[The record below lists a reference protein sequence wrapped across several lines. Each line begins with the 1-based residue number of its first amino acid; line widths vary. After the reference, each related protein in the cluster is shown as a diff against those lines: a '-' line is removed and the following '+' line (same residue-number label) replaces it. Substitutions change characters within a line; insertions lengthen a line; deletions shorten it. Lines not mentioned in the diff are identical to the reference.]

1 MTTSKTLRLKKPLS
15 SGQQARLSQI
25 FNPPT
30 VQTQSKDGANQE
42 KQVEKKQLTPAERA
56 AIKISE
62 ASARKYLMKKR
73 LLEAVNWL
81 ITTYPNC
88 FNRAAPKPLK
98 IGILNDIISEGY
110 WQYSKGFLRKT
121 LGFYTGSALYQNS
134 ILENNNR
141 YSLSGEEVGEI
152 TDEDRE
158 AVVTRIKLLNERKK
172 DKSNTTFS

>member
-1 MTTSKTLRLKKPLS
+1 
-15 SGQQARLSQI
+15 
-25 FNPPT
+25 
-30 VQTQSKDGANQE
+30 
-42 KQVEKKQLTPAERA
+42 
-56 AIKISE
+56 
-62 ASARKYLMKKR
+62 MKKR

-81 ITTYPNC
+81 NTTYPNC

-134 ILENNNR
+134 ILENKNR
-141 YSLSGEEVGEI
+141 YSLNGKEVGEI

-158 AVVTRIKLLNERKK
+158 AVVTRIKILNERKK
-172 DKSNTTFS
+172 DKSKKTFS